1 MRTSRSLQIYSLL
14 FILLATFT
22 AAWPWPRWLPERD
35 SLIVARQDSQSSNTA
50 QATNTQD
57 SASASA
63 TDNTS
68 SATDTS
74 ATDNKSSATDT
85 KSDSP
90 TTDSKGNTIT
100 ASKTDGSTT
109 GTITKGATTDQS
121 DSPTTTNSTSYDAT
135 NPAGGVSL
143 ITPAVSSG
151 SQYYKIG
158 SNVTFAWNYTSL
170 LGTPSAVNVMATCTA
185 NQQLYTIAANQ
196 TVGNSTGIVTW
207 DTGAYQATAVSEPL
221 LVQTYTLII
230 YDAASSI
237 SATAQ
242 PGYMSVYDSYVFG
255 MYTPQPYTDLDG
267 WKCATCSGALG
278 ETERRAL
285 GLMVGMAVLTVC
297 SFGWFVNGLGVI
309 W

>member
-35 SLIVARQDSQSSNTA
+35 SLIAARDDNTTGSA
-50 QATNTQD
+50 QATTTQE
-57 SASASA
+57 SA
-63 TDNTS
+63 T
-68 SATDTS
+68 AT

-85 KSDSP
+85 SATDTKSDSL

-100 ASKTDGSTT
+100 ATDSSSPSTTDGSST
-109 GTITKGATTDQS
+109 GTITKAATTDSS
-121 DSPTTTNSTSYDAT
+121 DTATSANSTSYDAT

-143 ITPAVSSG
+143 MTPAVSAG

-158 SNVTFAWNYTSL
+158 SNVTFGWNYTSL
-170 LGTPSAVNVMATCTA
+170 LGTPSAINVMATCTA

-196 TVGNSTGIVTW
+196 TVANNTGVVTW
-207 DTGAYQATAVSEPL
+207 DTGAYQATALSNPL

-230 YDAASSI
+230 YDAGSSI

-242 PGYMSVYDSYVFG
+242 PGYMSVYDSYTFG
-255 MYTPQPYTDLDG
+255 MYTPQPYTDLSG

>member
-1 MRTSRSLQIYSLL
+1 MRTSGSLPIYSLL
-14 FILLATFT
+14 FILLTTFT

-35 SLIVARQDSQSSNTA
+35 SLMVVRRDDSSSNTA
-50 QATNTQD
+50 QATTTQD
-57 SASASA
+57 SASPST
-63 TDNTS
+63 TDNKS
-68 SATDTS
+68 SATDT
-74 ATDNKSSATDT
+74 SATDT

-90 TTDSKGNTIT
+90 TTDSKGSTMT
-100 ASKTDGSTT
+100 ATDSSSPSTTDGSQT
-109 GTITKGATTDQS
+109 GTITTGPTTDQS
-121 DSPTTTNSTSYDAT
+121 DSATSTNSTSYDAT
-135 NPAGGVSL
+135 NAAGGVSL
-143 ITPAVSSG
+143 LTPAVASG

-170 LGTPSAVNVMATCTA
+170 LGTPSAINVMASCTA
-185 NQQLYTIAANQ
+185 NNQLYTIAANQ

-207 DTGAYQATAVSEPL
+207 DTGAYQATAVSDPL

-242 PGYMSVYDSYVFG
+242 PGYMAVYDSYTFG
-255 MYTPQPYTDLDG
+255 MYTPQPYQDLDG

-285 GLMVGMAVLTVC
+285 GLMVGMVVLTIC
-297 SFGWFVNGLGVI
+297 SFGWFVNGLGVV